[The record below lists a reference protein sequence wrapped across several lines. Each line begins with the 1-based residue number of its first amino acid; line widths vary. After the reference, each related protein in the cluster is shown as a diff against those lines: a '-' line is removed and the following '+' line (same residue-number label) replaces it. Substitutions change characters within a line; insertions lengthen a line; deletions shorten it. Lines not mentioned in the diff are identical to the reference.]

1 MSVQKVAELPAI
13 ASELPASF
21 SVTHWR
27 LAATVLFSSL
37 LLVSVGFRSTIS
49 AMVEVWRSN
58 PTFSHGFLV
67 LPIALYMVWFRRKQ
81 LVRVSPAPNFWGLL
95 PVVLFVTLWFAGYL
109 GSVRLVEE
117 LAFVGMLVAIAFTI
131 LGRVATRVMLL
142 PLLFLF
148 FAVPFGESL
157 ISPLQDYTAWF
168 TVGALRLSHVP
179 VVLVSRTIYE
189 PSGTWEVAEACS
201 GVRYLLSS
209 VMLGACLCFFALRSW
224 RRRVTVMA
232 ASVVVPVITNG
243 LRAYGIVLLGHLT
256 DNNLARGAD
265 HIIYGWLFLSFVSFI
280 LVMITLHWQEPTNG
294 TATGNSEIT
303 LSSRSVKFGT
313 SVRLH
318 RFVLAGLLVLSAVA
332 IALFWTARDA
342 ARPNGNLTA
351 IAWPVTAPWH
361 PVEGATEGWMPRAAF
376 PLAQVSQRYLAE
388 DRCVDLSVVYYST
401 QKGGVEA
408 LGPFTLVS
416 DPRLW
421 SRERIDSTDATVDGT
436 RLRVVQVLLRTGN
449 TRRLVWSWYWVGGEQ
464 TANSFRAKFLQAK
477 SRLFSGP
484 TAAAVIAISSGF
496 ADNSDDARA
505 ALQDFLLHSHVG
517 AALAVATT
525 RRKEI

>member
-1 MSVQKVAELPAI
+1 VAELPAI
-13 ASELPASF
+13 ASELPASL
-21 SVTHWR
+21 VRHWR

-37 LLVSVGFRSTIS
+37 FLVSVGFRSTIS

-95 PVVLFVTLWFAGYL
+95 PVVLLVMLWFAGYL
-109 GSVRLVEE
+109 GSARLVEE

-294 TATGNSEIT
+294 TATGNSEII

-401 QKGGVEA
+401 QTGGVEA

-477 SRLFSGP
+477 SRLFNGP